1 MIIKKGAKSMIP
13 RFLTELKELRAIV
26 AKLSEENEQLK
37 STKEDKVDIFKQ
49 LFNQTP
55 KIAVQGYNK
64 NREVIFWNK
73 YSEELYGYTSEEAL
87 GNKLDELIIPE
98 SMRSDVISM
107 INNWVENDEP
117 IIADEHWLLH
127 KDGSML
133 PVYSQH
139 ALIRTGEDECEMFC
153 LDIDLRELTKTEEM
167 LAQARVSYTL
177 DSLTGLKNRFYYNQ
191 IIDEYLEKT
200 RASGKLLVYCLLDLD
215 NFKLYNDTYGH
226 LKGDEVLKRVGKV
239 FLACLT
245 RPDDVIVRS
254 GGEEFLIMY
263 TVNNNQNF
271 LGPIENILRQ
281 VEELQIEHVRN
292 LDYKVITISGGAAIV
307 DFSKDM
313 PLKRISELADNALT
327 SAKEAGKNNYVHILS
342 ADS

>member
-1 MIIKKGAKSMIP
+1 MIP
-13 RFLTELKELRAIV
+13 RFLTELKDLRLIV
-26 AKLSEENEQLK
+26 TQLTEENEQLK
-37 STKEDKVDIFKQ
+37 STQNNKVDIFKQ

-64 NREVIFWNK
+64 SREIIFWNK

-98 SMRSDVISM
+98 SMRSDIINL
-107 INNWVENDEP
+107 INNWVENDVP
-117 IIADEHWLLH
+117 IPADEHWLLH

-139 ALIRTGEDECEMFC
+139 VLIKTGEDEYEMFC
-153 LDIDLRELTKTEEM
+153 LDIDLRELKKTEEM

-191 IIDEYLEKT
+191 IIDDYLAKA

-226 LKGDEVLKRVGKV
+226 LKGDEVLKKVGKV
-239 FLACLT
+239 LNSCLT
-245 RPDDVIVRS
+245 RPDDVMVRS
-254 GGEEFLIMY
+254 GGEEFLVMY
-263 TVNNNQNF
+263 IVNKDHNF

-292 LDYKVITISGGAAIV
+292 LQFKVITISGGAAIV
-307 DFSKDM
+307 DFSVDL
-313 PLKRISELADNALT
+313 PLEKISELADNALT
-327 SAKEAGKNNYVHILS
+327 TAKDSGKNNYIHIMS
-342 ADS
+342 TSS

>member
-1 MIIKKGAKSMIP
+1 MIP
-13 RFLTELKELRAIV
+13 RFLTELKDLRSV
-26 AKLSEENEQLK
+26 VTCLSEENEQLK
-37 STKEDKVDIFKQ
+37 SIQKDRVDIFKQ

-98 SMRSDVISM
+98 NMRSNVIDL
-107 INNWVENDEP
+107 INDWVENGVP
-117 IIADEHWLLH
+117 INADEHWLLH

-139 ALIRTGEDECEMFC
+139 VLIRTGETECEMFC
-153 LDIDLRELTKTEEM
+153 LDIDLRELKKTEEM
-167 LAQARVSYTL
+167 LVQARISYTI
-177 DSLTGLKNRFYYNQ
+177 DPLTGLKNRFYYNQ
-191 IIDEYLEKT
+191 MIDEYLEKA
-200 RASGKLLVYCLLDLD
+200 RVSGKFLAYCLLDLD

-226 LKGDEVLKRVGKV
+226 LKGDEVLKKVGKV
-239 FLACLT
+239 LRTCLT

-263 TVNNNQNF
+263 TVDKNHNF
-271 LGPIENILRQ
+271 LGPVENILQQ

-292 LDYKVITISGGAAIV
+292 LDFSVITISGGAAIV
-307 DFSKDM
+307 DFSEDL
-313 PLKRISELADNALT
+313 PLKKISELADKALT
-327 SAKEAGKNNYVHILS
+327 AAKEAGKNNYVHYMNAIC
-342 ADS
+342 

>member
-1 MIIKKGAKSMIP
+1 MVVKKRAKSMIP
-13 RFLTELKELRAIV
+13 RFLTELKDLRLAV
-26 AKLSEENEQLK
+26 TQLSEENKQLK
-37 STKEDKVDIFKQ
+37 SSQTDKVDKFKQ

-73 YSEELYGYTSEEAL
+73 YSEELYGYTFEEAL

-98 SMRSDVISM
+98 SMRSDVINL
-107 INNWVENDEP
+107 INNWVENDVP
-117 IIADEHWLLH
+117 ILADEHWLLH

-139 ALIRTGEDECEMFC
+139 VLIKSERDECEMFC
-153 LDIDLRELTKTEEM
+153 LDIDLRELKKTEEM
-167 LAQARVSYTL
+167 LAQARISYTL

-191 IIDEYLEKT
+191 VIDEYLEKS
-200 RASGKLLVYCLLDLD
+200 RDSGKILVYCLLDLD
-215 NFKLYNDTYGH
+215 NFKPYNDTYGH

-239 FLACLT
+239 LSACLT
-245 RPDDVIVRS
+245 RPDDVLVRS

-263 TVNNNQNF
+263 TVDKNHNF
-271 LGPIENILRQ
+271 LGPVENILQQ

-292 LDYKVITISGGAAIV
+292 LDFNVITISGGAAIV
-307 DFSKDM
+307 DFSHEL
-313 PLKRISELADNALT
+313 PLKRISEIADNALT
-327 SAKEAGKNNYVHILS
+327 AAKEAGKNNYVHIMS
-342 ADS
+342 IPS

>member
-1 MIIKKGAKSMIP
+1 MIP
-13 RFLTELKELRAIV
+13 RFLTELKDLRLV
-26 AKLSEENEQLK
+26 VTQLSEENEQLK
-37 STKEDKVDIFKQ
+37 STQNDNVDIFKL

-64 NREVIFWNK
+64 NREIIFWNK
-73 YSEELYGYTSEEAL
+73 YSQELYGYTSEEAL
-87 GNKLDELIIPE
+87 GNKLDELIIPK
-98 SMRSDVISM
+98 SMRSDVIKL
-107 INNWVENDEP
+107 INNWVENDVP
-117 IIADEHWLLH
+117 IPADEHWLLH

-139 ALIRTGEDECEMFC
+139 VLIKTREDEYNMFC
-153 LDIDLRELTKTEEM
+153 LDIDLRELKKTEEM

-191 IIDEYLEKT
+191 IIDEYLEKS
-200 RASGKLLVYCLLDLD
+200 RDSGKILIYCLFDLD

-226 LKGDEVLKRVGKV
+226 LKGDEVLKEVGKV
-239 FLACLT
+239 LSACLT

-263 TVNNNQNF
+263 TVDKNHNF
-271 LGPIENILRQ
+271 LGPIKNILQQ

-292 LDYKVITISGGAAIV
+292 LDFKVITISGGAAII
-307 DFSKDM
+307 DFSHEL
-313 PLKRISELADNALT
+313 PLKRISEIADNALT
-327 SAKEAGKNNYVHILS
+327 AAKEAGKNNYVHTLS
-342 ADS
+342 VPD